1 MKSTD
6 LVFTGDIFDKGIG
19 ITKQTVARILE
30 SDNAYD
36 AMALYMFYCHAVKCQ
51 ETTSIKCTAESVM
64 KSCKVGKVR
73 FQRAKETLKSLGL
86 IEDQKPKLIK
96 VSRD

>member
-6 LVFTGDIFDKGIG
+6 LVFTGDIFNKGIG
-19 ITKQTVARILE
+19 VTKPTIDRILE
-30 SDNAYD
+30 SDNAFD
-36 AMALYMFYCHAVKCQ
+36 AMALYMFYCYTVKWQ
-51 ETTSIKCTAESVM
+51 HTTAIRCTAESVM
-64 KSCKVGKVR
+64 KSCKVGRER

-96 VSRD
+96 ILRD